1 MAVHATRPRPP
12 LPGMTAAMAPASPRS
27 REASPA
33 SAPAPEVAIACEGLS
48 KSFDGVPVLRDVTV
62 RFMTGSVNV
71 LAGENGAGKSTLF
84 KLISGQ
90 LTPDGGALS
99 LHGTRIRRFDPKQ
112 AQSHGVSIIP
122 QELAPIPQ
130 MRLWQNLLIGHET
143 TGPFGLVRRRA
154 MIGQAA
160 EMLAGVGLDLDP
172 AMPMHALGLAATQ
185 MVEILKATSWDSR
198 IVLMDEPSSSLSSRE
213 TEQLF
218 RVIRLLRAR
227 GTCILYTSHRM
238 EEIEAISDTV
248 AIMRDGAIIRHEA
261 TSSLSEHQII
271 AHMVGREITELFPD
285 RKLERNEA
293 APVLRVREL
302 RVAGYHQSVSFTLR
316 PGEILG
322 FGGLVG
328 AGRSEMLEGLFGLR
342 DATGEVELDGS
353 ALPLGRMAESIRRG
367 MAMVPEDRKLAGVL
381 TSLSILDNVT
391 LPHLNR
397 FTGMGGLIDNPARR
411 SRALDVLKRT
421 QVLYSTLGQRVGTL
435 SGGNQQKVAL
445 ARWLVTGVPR
455 VLILDEPTRGID
467 VGARS
472 ELYRLI
478 NDLAAQGVAIL
489 LASSDMP
496 ELINLSH
503 RVLVMRAGGIMGE
516 LHKDELDQ
524 ERILRLAMGRP
535 NGAESDAAD

>member
-1 MAVHATRPRPP
+1 MITVTPAHTQPRATPMF
-12 LPGMTAAMAPASPRS
+12 GVGQT
-27 REASPA
+27 E
-33 SAPAPEVAIACEGLS
+33 AIACEALS
-48 KSFDGVPVLRDVTV
+48 KGFDGVPVLRDVSV

-90 LTPDGGALS
+90 LTPDGGTLS
-99 LHGTRIRRFDPKQ
+99 LHGVPIRRFDPKHAQ
-112 AQSHGVSIIP
+112 ALGVSIIP
-122 QELAPIPQ
+122 QELAPIPE

-143 TGPFGLVRRRA
+143 TGPFGLVKRRA
-154 MIGQAA
+154 MTEQAA
-160 EMLAGVGLDLDP
+160 AMLASVGLDLDP
-172 AMPMHALGLAATQ
+172 AMPMRLLGVAATQ

-218 RVIRLLRAR
+218 RVIRILRER

-261 TSSLSEHQII
+261 TSVLTEREII
-271 AHMVGREITELFPD
+271 ADMVGREITELFPD
-285 RKLERNEA
+285 RKLERNVA
-293 APVLRVREL
+293 APILSVQDLLVS
-302 RVAGYHQSVSFTLR
+302 GYDQSISFTLR

-328 AGRSEMLEGLFGLR
+328 AGRSEMLEAIFGLR
-342 DATGEVELDGS
+342 PATGTVMLDGS
-353 ALPLGRMAESIRRG
+353 RLPLGQMTQSIRRG
-367 MAMVPEDRKLAGVL
+367 IAMVPEDRKLAGVV
-381 TSLSILDNVT
+381 TSLSILDNIT
-391 LPHLNR
+391 LPHLDQ
-397 FTGMGGLIDNPARR
+397 FTGIGGLMNNTRRR
-411 SRALDVLKRT
+411 SKALDVLKRT
-421 QVLYSTLGQRVGTL
+421 RVIYATLGQRVGHL

-445 ARWLVTGVPR
+445 ARWLVTGAPR

-478 NDLAAQGVAIL
+478 NDLAAQGVGIL

-503 RVLVMRAGGIMGE
+503 RVLVIRGGGIMGE
-516 LHKDELDQ
+516 LKKDELDQ
-524 ERILRLAMGRP
+524 ERILRLAMGRQ
-535 NGAESDAAD
+535 DAAH

>member
-1 MAVHATRPRPP
+1 
-12 LPGMTAAMAPASPRS
+12 MTAGLAPSGPPS
-27 REASPA
+27 RQEPTAA
-33 SAPAPEVAIACEGLS
+33 LEIAIACDALS

-90 LTPDGGALS
+90 LAPDGGSLS

-112 AQSHGVSIIP
+112 AQALGVSIIP

-154 MIGQAA
+154 MIAQAA

-218 RVIRLLRAR
+218 RVIRQLRGR

-261 TSSLSEHQII
+261 TSALSERQII

-302 RVAGYHQSVSFTLR
+302 HVAGYDQSVSFTLR

-328 AGRSEMLEGLFGLR
+328 AGRSEMLEAIFGLR

-353 ALPLGRMAESIRRG
+353 ALPLGRMANSIRRG
-367 MAMVPEDRKLAGVL
+367 IAMVPEDRKLAGVL

-391 LPHLNR
+391 LPHLDR
-397 FTGMGGLIDNPARR
+397 FTGIAGLIDNPARR

-445 ARWLVTGVPR
+445 ARWLVTGTPR

-503 RVLVMRAGGIMGE
+503 RVLVMRGGAIMGE
-516 LHKDELDQ
+516 LRKDELDQ

>member
-1 MAVHATRPRPP
+1 MIASSTWRAAAARDGAVP
-12 LPGMTAAMAPASPRS
+12 
-27 REASPA
+27 
-33 SAPAPEVAIACEGLS
+33 AIACAGLG
-48 KSFDGVPVLRDVTV
+48 KGFDGVPVLRDVSV
-62 RFMTGSVNV
+62 SFMPGTVNV

-84 KLISGQ
+84 KLVAGQ
-90 LTPDGGALS
+90 LAPDRGTVALF
-99 LHGTRIRRFDPKQ
+99 GETVRRFDPKAAQ
-112 AQSHGVSIIP
+112 AMGVSIIP
-122 QELAPIPQ
+122 QELAPIPE

-143 TGPFGLVRRRA
+143 TGVLGLVRRKA
-154 MIGQAA
+154 MIAQAGA
-160 EMLAGVGLDLDP
+160 MLESVGLDLDP
-172 AMPMHALGLAATQ
+172 TLPMKRLGLAATQ

-218 RVIRLLRAR
+218 RVIGLLRDR

-261 TSSLSEHQII
+261 TAALSERQII
-271 AHMVGREITELFPD
+271 ADMVGREITELFPD
-285 RKLERNEA
+285 RPAVLPDA
-293 APVLRVREL
+293 VPVLAVRDL
-302 RVAGYHQSVSFTLR
+302 RVGNAGSAVSFTLHA
-316 PGEILG
+316 GEILG
-322 FGGLVG
+322 LGGLVG
-328 AGRSEMLEGLFGLR
+328 AGRSEMLEAIFGLR
-342 DATGEVELDGS
+342 PATGHVTLDGE

-367 MAMVPEDRKLAGVL
+367 IALVPEDRKLAGVL

-391 LPHLNR
+391 LPHLRR
-397 FTGMGGLIDNPARR
+397 FTGPGGWMDNQARR
-411 SRALDVLKRT
+411 RDALDVLERT
-421 QVLYSTLGQRVGTL
+421 RVAYASLNQLVGHL

-445 ARWLVTGVPR
+445 ARWLVTGTPR

-478 NDLAAQGVAIL
+478 NDLSAQGVAIL

-503 RVLVMRAGGIMGE
+503 RVLVMRGGGIMGE
-516 LHKDELDQ
+516 LDRNDLDQ
-524 ERILRLAMGRP
+524 ERILRLAMGK
-535 NGAESDAAD
+535 ADHAAH